1 MLIGLFWSLRFDL
14 KTRLILVSTKPTPHA
29 RHIVCEPQRIR
40 IAETPSEVI
49 PNNSE
54 VSRAGAG
61 LDQNF
66 AVTGTIFVAKF
77 QRNLP

>member
-1 MLIGLFWSLRFDL
+1 MLTGLFWSLRFDL

-40 IAETPSEVI
+40 IAEIPSEVI
-49 PNNSE
+49 PNNAE
-54 VSRAGAG
+54 ASRAGAG

-66 AVTGTIFVAKF
+66 AVTGIIFVAKF

>member
-1 MLIGLFWSLRFDL
+1 MLLGLFWSLRFDL

-40 IAETPSEVI
+40 IAETSSEVT
-49 PNNSE
+49 PNNTE
-54 VSRAGAG
+54 ASRAGAG

-66 AVTGTIFVAKF
+66 AVTGTIFVAEF
-77 QRNLP
+77 QRSAF

>member
-49 PNNSE
+49 PNNAE
-54 VSRAGAG
+54 ASRAGAG

-66 AVTGTIFVAKF
+66 AVTGIIFVAKF